1 MQKAEQ
7 MHRRHLIKSAGSFA
21 ATTLLPASIAR
32 AANFANQTVTVFIP
46 YGVGGGTDLWGRYNA
61 PFLTKY
67 LPGNPQNVVKNSPGG
82 GSISGANLF
91 AATAK
96 PDGLTVLV
104 TSGSTQFPYLL
115 GVRQVKYDYKDWKFV
130 MASPTGG
137 VAYISSKFGVKSL
150 ADLGKLKG
158 KQLHYASQGATSLDL
173 APMLAFR
180 LLGLDVQ
187 HVFGFPGR
195 GEGRLGFE
203 RGEFDIDYQTTT
215 AYLRSSMQLVRNGE
229 AVPLFSWGALNDKG
243 ELARDPNFPD
253 LPDIGEAFEIVN
265 GKKPG
270 GVEWEAFRAFL
281 IAGFPAQKLML
292 LPRDTPDDIVAA
304 YRGVLRKMVK
314 DPEYIATKDDQIGEY
329 EQVTDAAGE
338 ELFRQATT
346 ISAPARAWV
355 RDYLAKNY
363 SVNFD

>member
-1 MQKAEQ
+1 MDRRSFVKA
-7 MHRRHLIKSAGSFA
+7 AGA
-21 ATTLLPASIAR
+21 ATVASVLPSISAQ
-32 AANFANQTVTVFIP
+32 AANFAGQTVTVLIP
-46 YGVGGGTDLWGRYNA
+46 YGVGGGTDLWGRFNA

-67 LPGNPQNVVKNSPGG
+67 LPGNPINLVKNVPGG

-115 GVRQVKYDYKDWKFV
+115 GVRQVKYDYRDWKFV

-137 VAYISSKFGVKSL
+137 VAYISTKHGVKSL
-150 ADLGKLKG
+150 ADLGKLTG
-158 KQLHYASQGATSLDL
+158 KTLHYASQGATSLDL

-215 AYLRSSMQLVRNGE
+215 AYLRSSLPLVKNGE
-229 AVPLFSWGALNDKG
+229 AAPLFSFGALDDKG
-243 ELARDPNFPD
+243 NLVRDPNFPD
-253 LPDIGEAFEIVN
+253 LPHIAEAVEIVT
-265 GKKPG
+265 GKKPQ
-270 GVEWEAFRAFL
+270 GVEWEAFRSFL
-281 IAGFPAQKLML
+281 IAGFPAQKLLL
-292 LPRDTPDDIVAA
+292 LPKDTPADIVEA
-304 YRGVLRKMVK
+304 YRNVLRQMIK
-314 DPEYIATKDDQIGEY
+314 DADYIARKDDQIGEY

-338 ELFRQATT
+338 ELFRQAIT
-346 ISAPARAWV
+346 ITPDARDWV
-355 RDYLAKNY
+355 REYLSKTY
-363 SVNFD
+363 KVTFD

>member
-1 MQKAEQ
+1 MD
-7 MHRRHLIKSAGSFA
+7 RRQLLTTGGAVA
-21 ATTLLPASIAR
+21 AALVLPPSSAR
-32 AANFANQTVTVFIP
+32 AANFAGQSITVLIP
-46 YGVGGGTDLWGRYNA
+46 YGVGGGTDLWGRFNA
-61 PFLTKY
+61 PFLSKF
-67 LPGNPQNVVKNSPGG
+67 LPGAPANTVKNVPGG

-104 TSGSTQFPYLL
+104 ASASTQFPYLL
-115 GVRQVKYDYKDWKFV
+115 GVSQVKYDYHDWKFV

-203 RGEFDIDYQTTT
+203 RGEFDIDCQTTT
-215 AYLRSSMQLVRNGE
+215 AYLRSSTPLVKNGE
-229 AVPLFSWGALNDKG
+229 AVPLFSFGALDDKG
-243 ELARDPNFPD
+243 NLVRDPNFPD
-253 LPDIGEAFEIVN
+253 LPDIGEAFQTVTGN
-265 GKKPG
+265 KPG

-281 IAGFPAQKLML
+281 IAGFPAQKLLL
-292 LPRDTPDDIVAA
+292 LPKNTPADIVDA
-304 YRGVLRKMVK
+304 YRNCLRQMVK
-314 DPEYIATKDDQIGEY
+314 DPDYIARKDDQIGEY

-346 ISAPARAWV
+346 ISPAARQWV
-355 RDYLAKNY
+355 RDYLAKTY
-363 SVNFD
+363 QVTFD